1 MRYRKACRAAISAKM
16 TRGRSFSRWA
26 PCPTALSCS
35 TWADAWAQLRRSF
48 ALSTGALSEGTF
60 MAYAIDNRR
69 TGSAFLAVASTS
81 VLLWFGTGLDP
92 CWPLLWFAPLPL
104 LHFATRSS
112 WRSAAVAAA
121 SSWLLGSLN
130 MWYYFHGLLHAPPA
144 ILAGIFAIPAL
155 MFRAGGVAL
164 PRAAAP
170 WRMVERP
177 ASLPGDMGLF
187 RIPGQPHVA
196 PRHGGQSFL

>member
-92 CWPLLWFAPLPL
+92 CWPLLWSAPLPL

-155 MFRAGGVAL
+155 MFAL
-164 PRAAAP
+164 A
-170 WRMVERP
+170 V
-177 ASLPGDMGLF
+177 LLF
-187 RIPGQPHVA
+187 RGLLRRGAWWSALLAFPATWVSFEYLVNLTSPHGTA
-196 PRHGGQSFL
+196 G